1 MGTMI
6 DKMDDP
12 DFSRII
18 IVREENDKQLVSARE
33 LYEFIDGKERFTR
46 WIGRMFEYGFVEHV
60 DYEAVNIFVQCQNG
74 IGGTNKMDYALTID
88 CAKQIAMLQRNAQ
101 GQQVRAYFIKCEELL
116 KEKLKKQELVL
127 PKDYPSALRALADA
141 EEEKM
146 KALEIA
152 KENELKVK
160 ERDKYI
166 KSNHHKVDFYDDC
179 VYEDDETTYDMNGAA
194 KIVMAKYNKGRNTMM
209 DILRFYGVL
218 MQDNLPYE
226 KYIRSGY
233 FTVKITKPKDKFGN
247 PKTCKSTIVTSKGVT
262 FMKKTIDK
270 YYSEFS

>member
-1 MGTMI
+1 
-6 DKMDDP
+6 
-12 DFSRII
+12 
-18 IVREENDKQLVSARE
+18 
-33 LYEFIDGKERFTR
+33 
-46 WIGRMFEYGFVEHV
+46 
-60 DYEAVNIFVQCQNG
+60 
-74 IGGTNKMDYALTID
+74 
-88 CAKQIAMLQRNAQ
+88 MLR
-101 GQQVRAYFIKCEELL
+101 
-116 KEKLKKQELVL
+116 
-127 PKDYPSALRALADA
+127 
-141 EEEKM
+141 EEKM

-233 FTVKITKPKDKFGN
+233 LPLRSRNQKISSGTLRLV
-247 PKTCKSTIVTSKGVT
+247 SLLS
-262 FMKKTIDK
+262 
-270 YYSEFS
+270 

>member
-1 MGTMI
+1 
-6 DKMDDP
+6 
-12 DFSRII
+12 
-18 IVREENDKQLVSARE
+18 
-33 LYEFIDGKERFTR
+33 
-46 WIGRMFEYGFVEHV
+46 MFEYGFMEHV
-60 DYEAVNIFVQCQNG
+60 DYEEVNIFVQCQNG
-74 IGGTNKMDYALTID
+74 IGGTNKIDYALTID
-88 CAKQIAMLQRNAQ
+88 CAKQIAMLQRNKQ

-116 KEKLKKQELVL
+116 EKKLKKEELVL

-141 EEEKM
+141 EEEKQ

-152 KENELKVK
+152 KETELRLE

-218 MQDNLPYE
+218 MRDNLPYE

-247 PKTCKSTIVTSKGVT
+247 PKTCKSTIVTSKGIT
-262 FMKKTIDK
+262 FLKKMIDK
-270 YYSEFS
+270 YYRETA

>member
-1 MGTMI
+1 MI
-6 DKMDDP
+6 DKMEDP

-18 IVREENDKQLVSARE
+18 KVREENDKQLVSARE

-127 PKDYPSALRALADA
+127 PKDYPSALRALAD
-141 EEEKM
+141 
-146 KALEIA
+146 
-152 KENELKVK
+152 
-160 ERDKYI
+160 
-166 KSNHHKVDFYDDC
+166 
-179 VYEDDETTYDMNGAA
+179 G
-194 KIVMAKYNKGRNTMM
+194 
-209 DILRFYGVL
+209 
-218 MQDNLPYE
+218 
-226 KYIRSGY
+226 
-233 FTVKITKPKDKFGN
+233 
-247 PKTCKSTIVTSKGVT
+247 
-262 FMKKTIDK
+262 
-270 YYSEFS
+270 